1 MWGFQPLLTADHVET
16 TKEATLGPF
25 NEIGQVFRDHS
36 KAESMSPLPAPE
48 EELYFFISSL
58 LALSFSASFIN

>member
-25 NEIGQVFRDHS
+25 NEIGQEFRDHG
-36 KAESMSPLPAPE
+36 KAGSMSPLLAPE
-48 EELYFFISSL
+48 EELYFFISIL
-58 LALSFSASFIN
+58 LALSFSASFLN